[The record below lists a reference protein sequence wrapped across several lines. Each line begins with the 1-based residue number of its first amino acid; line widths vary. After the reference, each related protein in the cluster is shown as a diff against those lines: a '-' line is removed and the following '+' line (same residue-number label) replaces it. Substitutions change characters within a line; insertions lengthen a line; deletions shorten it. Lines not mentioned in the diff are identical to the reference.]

1 VDKRTGTKHTGIKNI
16 GTKHTGIK
24 HVGTK
29 RIGPKRIGTRSYREQ
44 NESADKAYRQTKRI
58 CKHNVPVDKKY
69 RQRKSIWLKI
79 MYNPKVHW
87 R

>member
-1 VDKRTGTKHTGIKNI
+1 MDKRTGTKHTGIKHI
-16 GTKHTGIK
+16 
-24 HVGTK
+24 GTK

-58 CKHNVPVDKKY
+58 GKHNVPVDKRY
-69 RQRKSIWLKI
+69 RQIKSSWSKI
-79 MYNPKVHW
+79 MYNPKAYW